1 MWQHDKRGHVLLHAV
16 ADCMTYE
23 GRFARGVL
31 AVPPPPPS
39 ACTAVVF
46 LSNYRPSLSPFPLI
60 LPPRFVLLIGNY
72 LSQIPRAPRTA
83 RLTSLLSTVKGR
95 DFTAISPRS
104 VKSEQRATSAAPER
118 GSHVVVLLLFPH
130 RNRSRKGGK
139 WRLSLSRVLRNSAS
153 HHGISSLFS
162 SPH

>member
-1 MWQHDKRGHVLLHAV
+1 MR
-16 ADCMTYE
+16 

-31 AVPPPPPS
+31 AVPPPPPPP
-39 ACTAVVF
+39 ACAAVVF

-104 VKSEQRATSAAPER
+104 AESKQRATSAAPER
-118 GSHVVVLLLFPH
+118 GSHVVVLLLLFPH

-139 WRLSLSRVLRNSAS
+139 WRRSLSSVLRNSAS
-153 HHGISSLFS
+153 NHGISSLFS